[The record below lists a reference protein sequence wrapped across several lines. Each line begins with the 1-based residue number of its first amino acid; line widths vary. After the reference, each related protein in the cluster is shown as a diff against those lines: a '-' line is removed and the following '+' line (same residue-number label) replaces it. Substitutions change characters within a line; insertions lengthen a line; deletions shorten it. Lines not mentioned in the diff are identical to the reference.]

1 VPASS
6 PTLIFDCDGV
16 LVDSEIIYCAVETE
30 FLAEIGLTYDPVEYD
45 SRFKGLNGR
54 DYMAA
59 VRQDYATRYSDPFP
73 GDFAD
78 RLYTEMYRRMENELQ
93 VIDGIHALLGE
104 HRGPRAVASSSA
116 LDRLHWKLAKTKL
129 AAFFGEHVFSGEQVE
144 NGKPAPDLFLKAAG
158 SLGTAPED
166 CIVIEDSRNGV
177 KAGVAAGM
185 TVWGFTG
192 GGHTL
197 PGLSNS
203 LREAGAQQVMSS
215 FGEMAACLQNM
226 TNARS

>member
-1 VPASS
+1 MPASS

-45 SRFKGLNGR
+45 FRFKGLRGQ

-59 VRQDYATRYSDPFP
+59 VRQDYAKQNRGAFP
-73 GDFAD
+73 EDFAD
-78 RLYTEMYRRMENELQ
+78 RLYAEMYRRMENELQ
-93 VIDGIHALLGE
+93 AIDGIHAVLAK
-104 HRGPRAVASSSA
+104 HSGPRAVASSSA
-116 LDRLHWKLAKTKL
+116 LNRLHWKLAKTDL
-129 AAFFGEHVFSGEQVE
+129 AVFFGDQIFSGEQVD
-144 NGKPAPDLFLKAAG
+144 NGKPAPDLFLMAAESLKAA
-158 SLGTAPED
+158 PQD

-192 GGHTL
+192 GGHAH
-197 PGLSNS
+197 PGLGDG
-203 LREAGAQQVMSS
+203 LREAGAQRIISS
-215 FGEMAACLQNM
+215 FGEMAAYV
-226 TNARS
+226 